1 MAEEV
6 KKQEVQEESKPVE
19 QVRTVSSDG
28 HVKVWGKE
36 EEAQKTSKSKQWLI
50 LGIPLL
56 LVVAA
61 IYFFTSPSLFGERQQ
76 DTSTAILVESP
87 EGNSPPPLVVKKVP
101 SVPLQ
106 PVETVPAVSPTVAP
120 TPPPPPKSPLEQ
132 ASEKLDGYEI
142 PYYKSTTRFV
152 FTVRPENIKKL
163 EKSTNGYST
172 WTATIRGVG
181 KDGMPLI
188 WLLFLDDEFGVVDKA
203 KMTQS
208 N

>member
-6 KKQEVQEESKPVE
+6 KKQEVPEERKPVDP
-19 QVRTVSSDG
+19 VRAVSSDG
-28 HVKVWGKE
+28 QVG
-36 EEAQKTSKSKQWLI
+36 EEAQKSSKSRKWLM

-56 LVVAA
+56 IVVAA
-61 IYFFTSPSLFGERQQ
+61 VYFFVLPSLFGEREQA
-76 DTSTAILVESP
+76 DASTVIMVES
-87 EGNSPPPLVVKKVP
+87 EGSGPPPMVVTRVSP
-101 SVPLQ
+101 VQAQ
-106 PVETVPAVSPTVAP
+106 PTETAPVVSPTVAP
-120 TPPPPPKSPLEQ
+120 TLPPPPRSPLEQ

-142 PYYKSTTRFV
+142 PYYKSTTRSV
-152 FTVRPENIKKL
+152 FIVRPENIKKL
-163 EKSTNGYST
+163 EKSNNGYST

-188 WLLFLDDEFGVVDKA
+188 WLLFLDDDFGVVDKA